1 MTDSTTR
8 GQALLDLLP
17 ANIDELIRYV
27 KLSGRLSC
35 SSHALVEFTI
45 MMDMDQVK
53 NRVRTPSFKSALS
66 VAEGING
73 WDPPGTALRYKGAV
87 QNWQPFKDIFHRAQE
102 LSITMYKKKGKQE
115 TNMTKDLLIKLKYKR
130 NAHFYRNTG

>member
-1 MTDSTTR
+1 
-8 GQALLDLLP
+8 
-17 ANIDELIRYV
+17 
-27 KLSGRLSC
+27 
-35 SSHALVEFTI
+35 

-53 NRVRTPSFKSALS
+53 NRVRIPSFKSALS

-102 LSITMYKKKGKQE
+102 LSITMCKKKGKQE